1 MRFTCAALLLMF
13 GLIGCSDD
21 PTSPT
26 PNNPTPTLY
35 ITAMRPGG
43 GMDVVRWRE
52 GMTSPEVIVADAE
65 ITGPPA
71 KGKIVVTRW
80 NGSQSSVI
88 LANEDGTSQ
97 SVLFTLDERVQCAT
111 LSPDAAFV
119 AYTYITHTDNEFH
132 YTAEIRPISG
142 GSQVRVATTT
152 AWENPVQWSPT
163 ANVLAYIAPGNVEDS
178 LMVINADGSGRR
190 LISLDVVAI
199 NDGYVGWSWTSDGR
213 SMSSVFSDRS
223 AARVVKIDAST
234 GASTTAYEASP
245 HSVVYATNS
254 RKTTSAYYVTIVDTG
269 ATASSFRSR
278 VAVTSTTTVLA
289 DTLDE
294 SASGFLPY
302 YLAAS
307 ADDAFLAYVTVD
319 MTEAAVADPILSR
332 SPVKLLRRSNNT
344 VVDLGILGGMG
355 YWN

>member
-1 MRFTCAALLLMF
+1 MRLTLVALLLII

-26 PNNPTPTLY
+26 PNTPTPTFY
-35 ITAMRPGG
+35 ITAMGDG
-43 GMDVVRWRE
+43 NSTDVVRWRE
-52 GMTSPEVIVADAE
+52 GMTTPEVIIPDAE

-80 NGSQSSVI
+80 NGSQSSLI

-119 AYTYITHTDNEFH
+119 AYTYITRTDNEFH
-132 YTAEIRPISG
+132 YTAEIRAVSG
-142 GSQVRVATTT
+142 SSQVRVATTT

-163 ANVLAYIAPGNVEDS
+163 ANVLAYIAPGIVEDS

-190 LISLDVVAI
+190 LISWDVVAI
-199 NDGYVGWSWTSDGR
+199 SDGYVSWSWSSDGR
-213 SMSSVFSDRS
+213 SMSSVFFDRS

-234 GASTTAYEASP
+234 GASTTVYEAFP
-245 HSVVYATNS
+245 HSVVYTANS
-254 RKTTSAYYVTIVDTG
+254 RKTISTYYVTIVDTG
-269 ATASSFRSR
+269 ATANIFRSR

-307 ADDAFLAYVTVD
+307 ANDAFLAYVTVD
-319 MTEAAVADPILSR
+319 MREAAISDPILFR
-332 SPVKLLRRSNNT
+332 SPVKILRRSDNT
-344 VVDLGILGGMG
+344 IVDLGILGGMG